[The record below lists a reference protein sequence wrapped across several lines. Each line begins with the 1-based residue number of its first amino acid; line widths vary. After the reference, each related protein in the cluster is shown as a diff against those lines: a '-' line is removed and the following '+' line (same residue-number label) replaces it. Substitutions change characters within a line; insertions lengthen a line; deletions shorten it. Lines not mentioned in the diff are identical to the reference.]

1 MAVIK
6 RIGDI
11 LIEQGMIT
19 PDQLTDALKQKL
31 DNERVGQALVRLKY
45 ISEAQILK
53 VLEAPTGI
61 ERVTLAKVD
70 IDETALP
77 LIDESFAR
85 QKKVLPLHVDTQK
98 GILDIVINDPLDFG
112 VIEDVR
118 IVTGYKPK
126 AFSATLQEID
136 AAIEKYYG
144 FSRVM
149 NQLGADGKEKTEIIN
164 GDGEGDED
172 ANDETPIVQLVNQIL
187 AAAVYQRASDIHI
200 DPWDNKICVRYR
212 IDGVLDTVRELP
224 IRIQTQLISRI
235 KVMSGM
241 DITEARIPQDGRIQ
255 TIINGKH
262 VDLRIS
268 TLPTVRGEKTVMR
281 ILDLSGS
288 ENRISYLQLSDSDEK
303 KIRGMIGLPNGIIL
317 VSGPTGSGKTTTL
330 YACLN
335 ELNTTDV
342 NIITVEDPVEIKVEG
357 INQVQTQADV
367 NMTFANALR
376 AILRQDPNVVM
387 VGEIRD
393 VETANIAVRA
403 SLTGHLVLSTIHTND
418 AVRTVTRLLD
428 MGVEPFQI
436 SSSLAGVIAQRLVR
450 RLCDECK
457 YEDAATTQEKIMF
470 EEYGFKNVNKIFR
483 KKEKGC
489 ASCGN
494 KGYKGRAGIYE
505 ILVLN
510 DEMRRLVNQ
519 NADVLDLQEC
529 ARRSGMVTLM
539 QSGLEKILL
548 GITTFEEVMRV
559 ATGD

>member
-11 LIEQGMIT
+11 LIENAMIT
-19 PDQLTDALKQKL
+19 PGQLEDALAKKL
-31 DNERVGQALVRLKY
+31 PNERVGQALVRLKY
-45 ISEAQILK
+45 ISEGQILK
-53 VLEAPTGI
+53 VLEASTGI

-77 LIDESFAR
+77 LIDEAFAR
-85 QKKVLPLHVDTQK
+85 QKKVLPLHVDTAK
-98 GILDIVINDPLDFG
+98 GVLDIVINDPLDFG

-149 NQLGADGKEKTEIIN
+149 NQLGADGREKTEVIS
-164 GDGEGDED
+164 GDGTDSDED

-200 DPWDNKICVRYR
+200 DPLDNKIIVRYR

-224 IRIQTQLISRI
+224 IKIQTQLISRI

-288 ENRISYLQLSDSDEK
+288 ENHIKDLYLSEEDDK
-303 KIRGMIGLPNGIIL
+303 KIRGMIALPNGIIL

-335 ELNTTDV
+335 ELNTPAV

-357 INQVQTQADV
+357 INQVQTQAEV
-367 NMTFANALR
+367 NMTFASALR

-457 YEDAATTQEKIMF
+457 YEDAITSQEKIIF
-470 EEYGFKNVNKIFR
+470 EKYGFKNVTKIYR
-483 KKEKGC
+483 KKGC
-489 ASCGN
+489 ASCNN
-494 KGYKGRAGIYE
+494 KGYRGRAGIFE
-505 ILVLN
+505 ILVI
-510 DEMRRLVNQ
+510 DDDMRRLINQ

-529 ARRSGMVTLM
+529 ARRNGMMTLM
-539 QSGLEKILL
+539 QSGLNKILL
-548 GITTFEEVMRV
+548 GVTTFEEVMRV

>member
-11 LIEQGMIT
+11 LIENAMIT
-19 PDQLTDALKQKL
+19 PGQLEDALAKKL
-31 DNERVGQALVRLKY
+31 PNERVGQALVRLKY
-45 ISEAQILK
+45 ISEGQILK
-53 VLEAPTGI
+53 VLEASTGI

-77 LIDESFAR
+77 LIDEAFAR
-85 QKKVLPLHVDTQK
+85 QKKVLPLHVDTAK
-98 GILDIVINDPLDFG
+98 GVLDIVINDPLDFG

-149 NQLGADGKEKTEIIN
+149 NQLGADGREKTEVIS
-164 GDGEGDED
+164 GDGTDSDED

-200 DPWDNKICVRYR
+200 DPLDNKIIVRYR

-224 IRIQTQLISRI
+224 IKIQTQLISRI

-288 ENRISYLQLSDSDEK
+288 ENHIKDLQLSEEDDK

-335 ELNTTDV
+335 ELNTPGV

-357 INQVQTQADV
+357 INQVQTQAEV
-367 NMTFANALR
+367 NMTFASALR

-457 YEDAATTQEKIMF
+457 YEDAITSQEKIIF
-470 EEYGFKNVNKIFR
+470 EKYGFKNVTKIYR
-483 KKEKGC
+483 KKGC
-489 ASCGN
+489 ASCNN
-494 KGYKGRAGIYE
+494 KGYRGRAGIFE
-505 ILVLN
+505 ILVI
-510 DEMRRLVNQ
+510 DDDMRRLINQ

-529 ARRSGMVTLM
+529 ARRNGMMTLM
-539 QSGLEKILL
+539 QSGLNKILL
-548 GITTFEEVMRV
+548 GVTTFEEVMRV

>member
-11 LIEQGMIT
+11 LIENGMIT
-19 PDQLTDALKQKL
+19 PDQLSDALDKKL
-31 DNERVGQALVRLKY
+31 PGERVGQALVRLKY
-45 ISEAQILK
+45 ISEGQILK
-53 VLEAPTGI
+53 VLEASTGI
-61 ERVTLAKVD
+61 ERVTLSKVD

-77 LIDESFAR
+77 LIDEAFAR
-85 QKKVLPLHVDTQK
+85 QKKVLPLHVDVQK
-98 GILDIVINDPLDFG
+98 GVLDIVINDPLDFG

-149 NQLGADGKEKTEIIN
+149 NQLGADGKDKTEVIN
-164 GDGEGDED
+164 GDGEGDIDE
-172 ANDETPIVQLVNQIL
+172 NDETPIVQLVNQIL

-200 DPWDNKICVRYR
+200 DPLDNKIIVRYR

-224 IRIQTQLISRI
+224 IKIQTQLISRI

-288 ENRISYLQLSDSDEK
+288 ENHIKDLQLSEEDDK

-335 ELNTTDV
+335 ELNTPGV

-357 INQVQTQADV
+357 INQVQTQAEV
-367 NMTFANALR
+367 NMTFASALR

-450 RLCDECK
+450 KLCDECK
-457 YEDAATTQEKIMF
+457 FEDTITSQEKIIF
-470 EEYGFKNVNKIFR
+470 EKYGFKNVTKIFR
-483 KKEKGC
+483 KKGC
-489 ASCGN
+489 ASCNN
-494 KGYKGRAGIYE
+494 KGYKGRSGVFE
-505 ILVLN
+505 ILVLD
-510 DEMRRLVNQ
+510 DELRRLINQ
-519 NADVLDLQEC
+519 NADVLDLQEA
-529 ARRSGMVTLM
+529 ARRAGMHTLM
-539 QSGLEKILL
+539 QAGLQKCLD

-559 ATGD
+559 ANSD